1 MVVHNVLAA
10 LLIRKAVI
18 HKIAPAMVAGAVGLL
33 GVVVPSPVAA
43 VRKRERGPVTI
54 QAQLMVVRNALAVV
68 HKLNIVIR
76 KVAIWL
82 VADTLRPNVATY
94 II

>member
-1 MVVHNVLAA
+1 
-10 LLIRKAVI
+10 
-18 HKIAPAMVAGAVGLL
+18 MVAGAVGLL
-33 GVVVPSPVAA
+33 GVVVPTPVAA
-43 VRKRERGPVTI
+43 VRKRERGPVLT
-54 QAQLMVVRNALAVV
+54 QAQLMVVHNALAVV

>member
-1 MVVHNVLAA
+1 MA
-10 LLIRKAVI
+10 
-18 HKIAPAMVAGAVGLL
+18 AGAFGLVGI
-33 GVVVPSPVAA
+33 VVPKPVAV
-43 VRKRERGPVTI
+43 VRKRERGPVII

-68 HKLNIVIR
+68 HKLKVVIR

-82 VADTLRPNVATY
+82 VADTLKPNVATY

>member
-1 MVVHNVLAA
+1 MAVESIVLVQHQQAQQ
-10 LLIRKAVI
+10 L
-18 HKIAPAMVAGAVGLL
+18 APEMVAGVVGLL
-33 GVVVPSPVAA
+33 GVVVPTPVAA
-43 VRKRERGPVTI
+43 VRKRERVPVI
-54 QAQLMVVRNALAVV
+54 VQAQLMVVRNALAVV

-82 VADTLRPNVATY
+82 VADILRPNVATY

>member
-1 MVVHNVLAA
+1 
-10 LLIRKAVI
+10 
-18 HKIAPAMVAGAVGLL
+18 
-33 GVVVPSPVAA
+33 
-43 VRKRERGPVTI
+43 
-54 QAQLMVVRNALAVV
+54 MVVRNALAVV

-82 VADTLRPNVATY
+82 VADTLKPNVATY